1 MDVEMEGHRYQKN
14 PQDIKDVQRL
24 EKKDKEGRTL
34 RSLQF
39 DVPNAISTIC
49 WYGLRYAG
57 VFSPERHH
65 NILLLVASVQAES
78 MEFQQFEVNLCMAHG
93 TRRSGTIFLATKP
106 DTFI

>member
-1 MDVEMEGHRYQKN
+1 MFKDWKRR
-14 PQDIKDVQRL
+14 IKKVGLSDLYNLMFQML
-24 EKKDKEGRTL
+24 
-34 RSLQF
+34 SLQ
-39 DVPNAISTIC
+39 S
-49 WYGLRYAG
+49 AG
-57 VFSPERHH
+57 MVSDMLVFFFPERHH

>member
-57 VFSPERHH
+57 VFSQ
-65 NILLLVASVQAES
+65 SV
-78 MEFQQFEVNLCMAHG
+78 
-93 TRRSGTIFLATKP
+93 TT
-106 DTFI
+106 TFCCWLPLFRQKAWNFNSLR

>member
-57 VFSPERHH
+57 VFFPTASPQHF
-65 NILLLVASVQAES
+65 AAGC
-78 MEFQQFEVNLCMAHG
+78 LCSGRKHG
-93 TRRSGTIFLATKP
+93 ISTV
-106 DTFI
+106 